1 MQSFQSVWD
10 KASENLSSSVT
21 GVSYDLWI
29 KSLKPVDFNGE
40 TAVFSVPSYFHR
52 NIVVSKYLEAIRKA
66 MAETLGFDVDIRIET
81 DADIPKAQKKEEQ
94 TEASDED
101 ADLGLES
108 FIPSISINEEY
119 TFDNFIVG
127 NSNRFAHAACQA
139 VAANPAG
146 AYNPLFIHGGSGLGK
161 THLLYAIQ
169 NELRKRCPAYKI
181 LYIKGEDF
189 TNELIEA
196 ISQSKTTEFRNKYR
210 SVDLLLVDD
219 IQFIGGKDST
229 QEEFFH
235 TFNTLYEANKQI
247 VLVSDRPPKEIQRLE
262 DRLRGRFEWGLIADI
277 QSPDYEL
284 RMAIIRKKA
293 ELLKLNL
300 PDDVVEFIATR
311 LKNNVRQLEG
321 ALKKTMAYYV
331 LTGTP
336 PNILTAQNAI
346 RDILNENEPV
356 SITIDRIITE
366 VSRFY
371 NIKADDLKSKKRT
384 AEITLARQVAM
395 YIIREITQVS
405 LPYIG
410 EEFGGRDHST
420 VHHAITKI
428 EDLIRKNATFKNNVQ
443 DLVRNIKEK

>member
-1 MQSFQSVWD
+1 MQSFNNVWEKVTD
-10 KASENLSSSVT
+10 TLSSSIT

-40 TAVFSVPSYFHR
+40 TAVFSVPSFFHR

-66 MAETLGFDVDIRIET
+66 MAEVIGFEVDIEIEIET
-81 DADIPKAQKKEEQ
+81 DPSPVKESETPPADPK
-94 TEASDED
+94 DRI
-101 ADLGLES
+101 ES
-108 FIPSISINEEY
+108 LIPSIPINQEY

-169 NELRKRCPAYKI
+169 NEIRKAFPAFKI

-196 ISQSKTTEFRNKYR
+196 ISRSKTMEFRNKYR
-210 SVDLLLVDD
+210 NVDLLLVDD

-235 TFNTLYEANKQI
+235 TFNTLYEAKKQI

-293 ELLKLNL
+293 ELMKLNL
-300 PDDVVEFIATR
+300 PDDVVEFIANR
-311 LKNNVRQLEG
+311 LKNNIRQLEG
-321 ALKKTMAYYV
+321 ALKKTMAYYM

-336 PNILTAQNAI
+336 PTILTAQNAI

-371 NIKADDLKSKKRT
+371 NLKADELKSKKRT
-384 AEITLARQVAM
+384 ADVTLARQVAM

-410 EEFGGRDHST
+410 DEFSGRDHST
-420 VHHAITKI
+420 VHHAISKI
-428 EDLIRKNATFKNNVQ
+428 EGQIEKNPSFKNNIQ
-443 DLVRNIKEK
+443 DLIRNIKEK

>member
-1 MQSFQSVWD
+1 MQSFVNVWD
-10 KASENLSSSVT
+10 KVVENLASSVT
-21 GVSYDLWI
+21 GVSYDLWV
-29 KSLKPVDFNGE
+29 KSLTPVDFNGE
-40 TAVFSVPSYFHR
+40 TATFSVPSFFHR
-52 NIVVSKYLEAIRKA
+52 NIVVSKYLEIIRKA
-66 MAETLGFDVDIRIET
+66 MAEVIGFDVDIEIEIESET
-81 DADIPKAQKKEEQ
+81 APKAQKREERPG
-94 TEASDED
+94 TSD
-101 ADLGLES
+101 AKARLES
-108 FIPSISINEEY
+108 FIPTISINQEY

-169 NELRKRCPAYKI
+169 NEIRKNFPRYKI

-189 TNELIEA
+189 TNELIEG
-196 ISQSKTTEFRNKYR
+196 ISQSKTMEFRNKYR

-235 TFNTLYEANKQI
+235 TFNTLYEAKKQI

-293 ELLKLNL
+293 ELMKLDI
-300 PDDVVEFIATR
+300 PDDVVEFIANR
-311 LKNNVRQLEG
+311 LKNNIRQLEG
-321 ALKKTMAYYV
+321 ALKKTMAYYM

-336 PNILTAQNAI
+336 PTILTAQNAI

-371 NIKADDLKSKKRT
+371 NLKADELKSKKRT
-384 AEITLARQVAM
+384 AEVTLARQVAM
-395 YIIREITQVS
+395 YIIREVTQVS

-420 VHHAITKI
+420 VHHAISKI
-428 EDLIRKNATFKNNVQ
+428 ENQIRKNSAFKNNIQDLIRNV
-443 DLVRNIKEK
+443 KEK